1 MDVMMD
7 GLLLAASLF
16 AALYCWVLSR
26 RVRALQSLDAG
37 LGGAIVTLT
46 RQIELARVT
55 LEEAKSGAR
64 ETRQDLAEL
73 TARADAAAAQLRLL
87 LAAVERAP
95 APTPARAPVPVEPP
109 AARRQ
114 EPAGPRLAPDPAPD
128 SVLESRREAAPEPLH
143 EPVQD
148 RVREPR
154 AAGPEEDPASVP
166 KPRRALS
173 IGGLMRRRAPAG
185 EADPA
190 DEDVVAALAALAGG
204 DR

>member
-1 MDVMMD
+1 MDVTMD

-26 RVRALQSLDAG
+26 RVRALQSLDVG

-73 TARADAAAAQLRLL
+73 TARADAGAAQLRLL

-95 APTPARAPVPVEPP
+95 APARAPAPTRAPAPVEPA
-109 AARRQ
+109 AARRP
-114 EPAGPRLAPDPAPD
+114 EPAGPRLASDPAPD
-128 SVLESRREAAPEPLH
+128 PDVLR
-143 EPVQD
+143 EPVRD
-148 RVREPR
+148 RARAPR
-154 AAGPEEDPASVP
+154 ATGPEEDPASVP
-166 KPRRALS
+166 KPRRVLS
-173 IGGLMRRRAPAG
+173 IGGLMRRRAPTD
-185 EADPA
+185 EVDPA
-190 DEDVVAALAALAGG
+190 DEDLVAALAALAGG

>member
-1 MDVMMD
+1 MDVIMD

-46 RQIELARVT
+46 RQIELARAT

-95 APTPARAPVPVEPP
+95 APARAPIPVEPP
-109 AARRQ
+109 AVRRQ

-128 SVLESRREAAPEPLH
+128 ALREAAPEPGREPGR

-148 RVREPR
+148 RARAPR

-185 EADPA
+185 EADPV

>member
-1 MDVMMD
+1 MDVIMD

-73 TARADAAAAQLRLL
+73 TARADAGAAQLRLL

-95 APTPARAPVPVEPP
+95 APARAPAPVEPA
-109 AARRQ
+109 AARRP
-114 EPAGPRLAPDPAPD
+114 EPAGPRLASDPAPD
-128 SVLESRREAAPEPLH
+128 PDVLR
-143 EPVQD
+143 EPVRD
-148 RVREPR
+148 RARAPR
-154 AAGPEEDPASVP
+154 ATGPEEDPASVP
-166 KPRRALS
+166 KPRRVLS
-173 IGGLMRRRAPAG
+173 IGGLMRRRAPTD

-190 DEDVVAALAALAGG
+190 DEDLVAALAALAGG

>member
-1 MDVMMD
+1 MDVIMD

-26 RVRALQSLDAG
+26 RVRALQSLDSG

-73 TARADAAAAQLRLL
+73 TARADAGAAQLRLL

-95 APTPARAPVPVEPP
+95 APARAPAPVEPA
-109 AARRQ
+109 AARRP
-114 EPAGPRLAPDPAPD
+114 EPAGPRLASDPAPD
-128 SVLESRREAAPEPLH
+128 PDVLR
-143 EPVQD
+143 EPVRD
-148 RVREPR
+148 RARAPR
-154 AAGPEEDPASVP
+154 ATGPEEDPASVP
-166 KPRRALS
+166 KPRRVLS

>member
-1 MDVMMD
+1 MDVTMD

-26 RVRALQSLDAG
+26 RVRALQSLDVG

-73 TARADAAAAQLRLL
+73 TARADAGAAQLRLL

-95 APTPARAPVPVEPP
+95 APARAPAPVEPA
-109 AARRQ
+109 AARRP
-114 EPAGPRLAPDPAPD
+114 EPAGPRLASDPAPD
-128 SVLESRREAAPEPLH
+128 PDPDVLR

-148 RVREPR
+148 RARAPR

-166 KPRRALS
+166 KPRRVLS
-173 IGGLMRRRAPAG
+173 IGGLMRRRAPTD

-190 DEDVVAALAALAGG
+190 DEDLVAALAALAGG